1 MGMLRRAWFQIHWFI
16 GITAGTV
23 LVVIGLTGAILSFR
37 AEIVDAMNPG
47 LRSVAPPPG
56 AHLLTPA
63 ELMDRVQAR
72 SPGHRVATIR
82 VFSEPGRPARIG
94 FAPAPGERRGEA
106 RLVDPYTA
114 ALLSEPHGDDFF
126 EFVERLHRWLLLPR
140 DTGKSVT
147 GTLAA
152 GLLVLSLSGL
162 YLRWPR
168 RPLAWRAWLRLDFGL
183 TGRAFLWNLHAVVGT
198 LALVVYLVSSLT
210 GVYWGFD
217 AVRSWVDAAAGE
229 SRTMRV
235 QRVQRVQGGGAKA
248 SPSVPVKLDLP
259 RVWQSFGDA
268 TQGDWSQV
276 TLQLPARNAS
286 NVEVTY
292 LRAAP
297 EHERARNRLSL
308 NAATGEVSQHARYA
322 DKPLAGRLV
331 NSIYPMHM
339 GSYWGLPGRIVMTA
353 SSLAM
358 ALFAITGWMLYLG
371 RRRTKQAVRAER
383 ARLGQGAPSNGGEAV
398 LVAFATQTG
407 QAEGLALQTAGA
419 LQSAGIAA
427 VVKPVS
433 ELTAD
438 VLAHFRK
445 ALWIVSTFGEGDPP
459 DTARAFARGFARIGP
474 DLRHLQ
480 YGVLALGDRRY
491 AAFCGFGRKLDHDL
505 RAQRAQA
512 LFPMVEVDAGD
523 GVALGNW
530 RTSLARSFGLS
541 ADALATGPQAGAA
554 AGATAFAPWRL
565 AGRRLLNPGS
575 EGDPLYE
582 IELSGPASATWVPGA
597 VVEVLPPAPPAAGD
611 AVMAPRS
618 YSVASLPSDGAL
630 QLLVRQARHAN
641 GLGVASGWLTEG
653 AAIGADVP
661 LRLVANPS
669 FVLVDDARPCIFI
682 GNGSGYA
689 GLRAHLRE
697 RVRRGHGR
705 NWLVYGERASRH
717 DAFFVDEL
725 SAWRARG
732 LLARADIAYSRD
744 QPERIYVQDKLRAAA
759 EELAAWVNEGA
770 MVYVCGSLA
779 GMAPGVDAALA
790 DILGADAFDEL
801 IALGRYRRD
810 VY

>member
-1 MGMLRRAWFQIHWFI
+1 MGTLRRVWFQIHWFI

-37 AEIVDAMNPG
+37 EEIVDAMNPG
-47 LRSVAPPPG
+47 SSHPGAAPGAVALPPP
-56 AHLLTPA
+56 ALLA
-63 ELMDRVQAR
+63 AVEAGLDGRRVNALTVFADNGRAARANLAPLPGQAR
-72 SPGHRVATIR
+72 
-82 VFSEPGRPARIG
+82 
-94 FAPAPGERRGEA
+94 GETRG
-106 RLVDPYTA
+106 VDPYTG
-114 ALLSEPHGDDFF
+114 ALLPEPRGDAFF

-140 DTGKSVT
+140 DDGKAVT

-152 GLLVLSLSGL
+152 GLLLLALSGL

-198 LALVVYLVSSLT
+198 VALLAYLVSSAT
-210 GVYWGFD
+210 GIYWGFD
-217 AVRSWVDAAAGE
+217 AVRTLVDNAAGE
-229 SRTMRV
+229 GRAVRA
-235 QRVQRVQGGGAKA
+235 QRMQGGGDAGAKPA
-248 SPSVPVKLDLP
+248 PVKLDLA
-259 RVWQSFGDA
+259 RVWQGFSAA

-276 TLQLPARNAS
+276 TLRLPARGAS
-286 NVEVTY
+286 SVEATY
-292 LRAAP
+292 LRAQP
-297 EHERARNRLSL
+297 EHERARNRLYL
-308 NAATGEVSQHARYA
+308 QAATGEVTRHERYA

-331 NSIYPMHM
+331 NSIYPLHM
-339 GSYWGLPGRIVMTA
+339 GTYWGLPGRIVMMLT
-353 SSLAM
+353 SLAM

-371 RRRTKQAVRAER
+371 RRRSKKAVRAER
-383 ARLGQGAPSNGGEAV
+383 ARLGEGASASGGEAV
-398 LVAFATQTG
+398 LIAFATQTG

-438 VLAHFRK
+438 VLAHFKK

-459 DTARAFARGFARIGP
+459 DTARAFARGFARLGP
-474 DLRHLQ
+474 DLLHLQ

-491 AAFCGFGRKLDHDL
+491 ATFCGFGRKLDHDL
-505 RAQRAQA
+505 RSRSAQA
-512 LFPMVEVDAGD
+512 LFPMVEVDAND
-523 GVALGNW
+523 GAALGTW
-530 RTSLARSFGLS
+530 RASLARVFGLS
-541 ADALATGPQAGAA
+541 GDAASSWTTTDTAA
-554 AGATAFAPWRL
+554 RAPLFETWHL
-565 AGRRLLNPGS
+565 KGRRLLNPGS

-582 IELSGPASATWVPGA
+582 IELSGPPTATWAPGA
-597 VVEVLPPAPPAAGD
+597 LVELLPPAPPAAGD
-611 AVMAPRS
+611 AAMAPRS
-618 YSVASLPSDGAL
+618 YSVASLPSEGAL

-653 AAIGADVP
+653 AALGDEVP

-669 FVLVDDARPCIFI
+669 FTLVDDAQPCIFI
-682 GNGSGYA
+682 GNGSGFA

-725 SAWRARG
+725 SDWRARG
-732 LLARADIAYSRD
+732 LLARADIAWSRD
-744 QPERIYVQDKLRAAA
+744 QPERIYVQDTLRAAA
-759 EELAAWVNEGA
+759 DELAAWVNGGA
-770 MVYVCGSLA
+770 VVYVCGSLA
-779 GMAPGVDAALA
+779 GMAPGVDAAFA
-790 DILGADAFDEL
+790 DILGVAAFDEL
-801 IALGRYRRD
+801 IARGRYRRD

>member
-1 MGMLRRAWFQIHWFI
+1 MGTLRRVWFQIHWFI
-16 GITAGTV
+16 GVTAGTM

-37 AEIVDAMNPG
+37 EEIVDAMNPG
-47 LRSVAPPPG
+47 LSHPGAASGAVALPPP
-56 AHLLTPA
+56 ALLA
-63 ELMDRVQAR
+63 ALEAKLDGRRVNALTVFADTGRAARANLAPLPGQAR
-72 SPGHRVATIR
+72 
-82 VFSEPGRPARIG
+82 
-94 FAPAPGERRGEA
+94 GETRD
-106 RLVDPYTA
+106 VDPYTG
-114 ALLSEPHGDDFF
+114 ALLPEPRGDAFF

-140 DTGKSVT
+140 DDGKAVT
-147 GTLAA
+147 GTLAS
-152 GLLVLSLSGL
+152 GLLLLALSGL

-198 LALVVYLVSSLT
+198 VALLAYLVSSAT
-210 GVYWGFD
+210 GIYWGFD
-217 AVRSWVDAAAGE
+217 AVRTLVDNAAGE
-229 SRTMRV
+229 GRAVRA
-235 QRVQRVQGGGAKA
+235 QRMQGGGDAGAKPA
-248 SPSVPVKLDLP
+248 PVKLDLA
-259 RVWQSFGDA
+259 RVWQGFSAA
-268 TQGDWSQV
+268 TQGDWRQV
-276 TLQLPARNAS
+276 TLRLPARGAS
-286 NVEVTY
+286 SVEATY
-292 LRAAP
+292 LRAQP
-297 EHERARNRLSL
+297 EHERARNRLYL
-308 NAATGEVSQHARYA
+308 QAATGEVTRHERYA

-331 NSIYPMHM
+331 NSIYPLHM
-339 GSYWGLPGRIVMTA
+339 GTYWGLPGRIVMA
-353 SSLAM
+353 LSSLAM

-371 RRRTKQAVRAER
+371 RRRTKKAVRAER

-438 VLAHFRK
+438 VLAHFKK

-459 DTARAFARGFARIGP
+459 DTARAFARGFARLGP
-474 DLRHLQ
+474 DLLHLQ

-491 AAFCGFGRKLDHDL
+491 ATFCGFGRKLDHDL
-505 RAQRAQA
+505 RSRSAQA
-512 LFPMVEVDAGD
+512 LFPMVEVDAND
-523 GVALGNW
+523 GAALGTW
-530 RTSLARSFGLS
+530 RASLARVFGLS
-541 ADALATGPQAGAA
+541 GDAASSWTTADNAA
-554 AGATAFAPWRL
+554 RAPVFEPWHL
-565 AGRRLLNPGS
+565 KGRRLLNPGS

-582 IELSGPASATWVPGA
+582 IELSGPPTATWAPGA
-597 VVEVLPPAPPAAGD
+597 LVELLPPAPPAAGD
-611 AVMAPRS
+611 AAMAPRS
-618 YSVASLPSDGAL
+618 YSVASLPSEGAL

-653 AAIGADVP
+653 AAIGAEVP
-661 LRLVANPS
+661 LRLVANPA
-669 FVLVDDARPCIFI
+669 FTLVDDAQPCIFI
-682 GNGSGYA
+682 GNGSGFA

-725 SAWRARG
+725 SDWRARG
-732 LLARADIAYSRD
+732 LLARADIAWSRD
-744 QPERIYVQDKLRAAA
+744 QSERIYVQGKLRAAA
-759 EELAAWVNEGA
+759 DELAAWVSEGA
-770 MVYVCGSLA
+770 VIYVCGSLA

>member
-1 MGMLRRAWFQIHWFI
+1 MGSLRRVWFQIHWFI

-23 LVVIGLTGAILSFR
+23 LVVIGVTGAALSFR
-37 AEIVDAMNPG
+37 AEIVEAINPG
-47 LRSVAPPPG
+47 LRHVAPPPG
-56 AHLLTPA
+56 ARLLTPA
-63 ELMDRVQAR
+63 ELMDRVQAH
-72 SPGHRVATIR
+72 SPGHRVANIR

-114 ALLSEPHGDDFF
+114 ALLPEPQGEDFF
-126 EFVERLHRWLLLPR
+126 EFMERLHRWLLLPR

-198 LALVVYLVSSLT
+198 VALVVYLVSSLT

-217 AVRSWVDAAAGE
+217 TVRTWVDDAAGE
-229 SRTMRV
+229 GRTMRA
-235 QRVQRVQGGGAKA
+235 QRAQGGGAKA
-248 SPSVPVKLDLP
+248 ASPPAPVKLDLP
-259 RVWQSFGDA
+259 RVWQSFGDV

-286 NVEVTY
+286 NVEATY
-292 LRAAP
+292 LRAVP
-297 EHERARNRLSL
+297 EHERARNRLYL
-308 NAATGEVSQHARYA
+308 NAATGEPSQHERYA

-339 GSYWGLPGRIVMTA
+339 GTYWGLPGRIVMTA

-371 RRRTKQAVRAER
+371 RRRTKKAVRAER
-383 ARLGQGAPSNGGEAV
+383 ARLGEGAPASGGEAV
-398 LVAFATQTG
+398 LIAFATQTG

-438 VLAHFRK
+438 VLAHFKK

-459 DTARAFARGFARIGP
+459 DTARAFARGFARLGP

-505 RAQRAQA
+505 RTQSAQA
-512 LFPMVEVDAGD
+512 LFPMVEVDAND
-523 GVALGNW
+523 GAALGTW
-530 RTSLARSFGLS
+530 RAALARVFGLGGDAAS
-541 ADALATGPQAGAA
+541 SWSTADTAA
-554 AGATAFAPWRL
+554 RAPAFEPWYL
-565 AGRRLLNPGS
+565 KGRRLLNPGS

-582 IELSGPASATWVPGA
+582 IELSGPSAATWAPGA
-597 VVEVLPPAPPAAGD
+597 LVEVLPPAPPAAGD
-611 AVMAPRS
+611 APVAPRS

-653 AAIGADVP
+653 AALGDEVP

-669 FVLVDDARPCIFI
+669 FTLVDDAQPCIFI
-682 GNGSGYA
+682 GNGSGFA

-725 SAWRARG
+725 SDWRARG

-759 EELAAWVNEGA
+759 DELAAWVNGGA
-770 MVYVCGSLA
+770 VVYVCGSLA
-779 GMAPGVDAALA
+779 GMAPGVDAAFA
-790 DILGADAFDEL
+790 DILGVAAFDEL
-801 IALGRYRRD
+801 IARGRYRRD

>member
-1 MGMLRRAWFQIHWFI
+1 MGMLRRVWFQIHWFI

-23 LVVIGLTGAILSFR
+23 LVVIGLTGAALSFR

-47 LRSVAPPPG
+47 LSHPGAALGAVALPPP
-56 AHLLTPA
+56 ALLA
-63 ELMDRVQAR
+63 ALEAKLDGRRVNALTVFADTGHAARANLAPLPGQAR
-72 SPGHRVATIR
+72 
-82 VFSEPGRPARIG
+82 
-94 FAPAPGERRGEA
+94 GETRS
-106 RLVDPYTA
+106 VDPYTG
-114 ALLSEPHGDDFF
+114 ALLPEPRGDAFF

-140 DTGKSVT
+140 DDGKVVT

-152 GLLVLSLSGL
+152 GLLLLALSGL

-198 LALVVYLVSSLT
+198 VALLAYLVSSAT
-210 GVYWGFD
+210 GIYWGFD
-217 AVRSWVDAAAGE
+217 AVRTLVDTAAGE
-229 SRTMRV
+229 GRAVRA
-235 QRVQRVQGGGAKA
+235 QRMQGGGDAGAKPA
-248 SPSVPVKLDLP
+248 PVKLDLA
-259 RVWQSFGDA
+259 RVWQGFGAA

-276 TLQLPARNAS
+276 TLRLPARGAS
-286 NVEVTY
+286 SVEATY
-292 LRAAP
+292 LRAQP
-297 EHERARNRLSL
+297 EHERARNRLYL
-308 NAATGEVSQHARYA
+308 QAATGEVTRHERYA
-322 DKPLAGRLV
+322 DKALAGRLV
-331 NSIYPMHM
+331 HSIYPLHM
-339 GSYWGLPGRIVMTA
+339 GTYWGLPGRIVMA
-353 SSLAM
+353 LSSLAL

-371 RRRTKQAVRAER
+371 RRRTKKAVRAER
-383 ARLGQGAPSNGGEAV
+383 ARLGQGAPSSGGEAV

-438 VLAHFRK
+438 VLAHFKK

-459 DTARAFARGFARIGP
+459 DTARAFARGFTRLGP
-474 DLRHLQ
+474 DLLHLQ

-491 AAFCGFGRKLDHDL
+491 ATFCGFGRKLDHDL
-505 RAQRAQA
+505 RSRRAQA
-512 LFPMVEVDAGD
+512 LFPMVEVDAND
-523 GVALGNW
+523 GAALGTW
-530 RTSLARSFGLS
+530 RASLARVFGLS
-541 ADALATGPQAGAA
+541 GDAASSWTTADTATRAPV
-554 AGATAFAPWRL
+554 FEPWRL
-565 AGRRLLNPGS
+565 KGRRLLNPGS

-582 IELSGPASATWVPGA
+582 IELSGRPTATWAPGA
-597 VVEVLPPAPPAAGD
+597 LVELLPPAPPAAGD

-653 AAIGADVP
+653 AAIGAEVP
-661 LRLVANPS
+661 LRLVANPA
-669 FVLVDDARPCIFI
+669 FALVDDAQPCIFI
-682 GNGSGYA
+682 GNGSGFA

-725 SAWRARG
+725 AMWRTRG

-759 EELAAWVNEGA
+759 DELTAWVSEGA
-770 MVYVCGSLA
+770 VIYVCGSLA

-790 DILGADAFDEL
+790 DILGADVFDEL

>member
-1 MGMLRRAWFQIHWFI
+1 MGMLRRVWFQIHWFI

-23 LVVIGLTGAILSFR
+23 LVVIGLTGAALSFR
-37 AEIVDAMNPG
+37 EEIVDALNPG
-47 LRSVAPPPG
+47 WSHPAAALGAVA
-56 AHLLTPA
+56 LTPPV
-63 ELMDRVQAR
+63 LL
-72 SPGHRVATIR
+72 STL
-82 VFSEPGRPARIG
+82 
-94 FAPAPGERRGEA
+94 EA
-106 RLVDPYTA
+106 RLDGRRVNALTVFADTGHAARANLAPLPGHARGETRSVDPYTG
-114 ALLSEPHGDDFF
+114 ALLPEPRGDAFF

-140 DTGKSVT
+140 DDGKAVT

-152 GLLVLSLSGL
+152 GLLLLALSGL

-168 RPLAWRAWLRLDFGL
+168 RPLAWRAWLRLDFAL

-198 LALVVYLVSSLT
+198 VALVAYLVSSMT
-210 GVYWGFD
+210 GIYWGFD
-217 AVRSWVDAAAGE
+217 AVRTLVDNAAGE
-229 SRTMRV
+229 GRAVRT
-235 QRVQRVQGGGAKA
+235 QRMQGGSDAGAA
-248 SPSVPVKLDLP
+248 PAPVKLDLL
-259 RVWQSFGDA
+259 RVWQGFGAA
-268 TQGDWSQV
+268 TQGDWRQV
-276 TLQLPARNAS
+276 TLRLPARGAS
-286 NVEVTY
+286 SVEATY
-292 LRAAP
+292 LRAQPA
-297 EHERARNRLSL
+297 HERARNRLYL
-308 NAATGEVSQHARYA
+308 QAVTGEVTRHERYA

-331 NSIYPMHM
+331 NSIYPLHM
-339 GSYWGLPGRIVMTA
+339 GTYWGLPGRIFMML

-371 RRRTKQAVRAER
+371 RRRTKKAVRAER
-383 ARLGQGAPSNGGEAV
+383 ARLSHGTPASGGDAV

-438 VLAHFRK
+438 VLAHFKR

-459 DTARAFARGFARIGP
+459 DTARAFARGLARFGP

-491 AAFCGFGRKLDHDL
+491 ATFCGFGRKLDHDL
-505 RAQRAQA
+505 RTQSAQA
-512 LFPMVEVDAGD
+512 LFPMVEVDAND
-523 GVALGNW
+523 GAALGTW
-530 RTSLARSFGLS
+530 RASLARVFGLS
-541 ADALATGPQAGAA
+541 GDAASSWPATDTAA
-554 AGATAFAPWRL
+554 RAPAFEPWRL
-565 AGRRLLNPGS
+565 VGRRLLNPGS

-582 IELSGPASATWVPGA
+582 IELAGPPTATWAPGA
-597 VVEVLPPAPPAAGD
+597 LVELLPPAPPAAGD

-618 YSVASLPSDGAL
+618 YSVASLPTDGAL
-630 QLLVRQARHAN
+630 QLLVRQTRHAN

-653 AAIGADVP
+653 AAIGTEVP

-669 FVLVDDARPCIFI
+669 FTLVDDAQPCILI
-682 GNGSGYA
+682 GNGSGFA

-759 EELAAWVNEGA
+759 DELAAWVNEGA
-770 MVYVCGSLA
+770 VVYVCGSLA
-779 GMAPGVDAALA
+779 GMAPGVDAAMA

>member
-1 MGMLRRAWFQIHWFI
+1 MGMFRRVWFQIHWFI

-37 AEIVDAMNPG
+37 EEIVDAMNPG
-47 LRSVAPPPG
+47 LSHPG
-56 AHLLTPA
+56 
-63 ELMDRVQAR
+63 
-72 SPGHRVATIR
+72 
-82 VFSEPGRPARIG
+82 
-94 FAPAPGERRGEA
+94 PAPGAVALPPPALLAALEA
-106 RLVDPYTA
+106 RLDGRRVNALTVFADTGRAARANLAPLPGQTRGETRGVDPYTG
-114 ALLSEPHGDDFF
+114 ALLPEPRGDAFF

-140 DTGKSVT
+140 DDGKAVT

-152 GLLVLSLSGL
+152 GLLLLALSGL

-183 TGRAFLWNLHAVVGT
+183 SGRAFLWNLHAVVGT
-198 LALVVYLVSSLT
+198 VALLAYLVSSAT
-210 GVYWGFD
+210 GIYWGFD
-217 AVRSWVDAAAGE
+217 AVRTLVDNAAGE
-229 SRTMRV
+229 GRAMRA
-235 QRVQRVQGGGAKA
+235 QRMQGGGETGAA
-248 SPSVPVKLDLP
+248 PAAVKLDLA
-259 RVWQSFGDA
+259 RVWQGFGAA

-276 TLQLPARNAS
+276 TLRLPARGAS
-286 NVEVTY
+286 SVEATY
-292 LRAAP
+292 LRAQPA
-297 EHERARNRLSL
+297 HERARNRLYL
-308 NAATGEVSQHARYA
+308 QAATGEPTRHERYA

-331 NSIYPMHM
+331 NSIYPLHM
-339 GSYWGLPGRIVMTA
+339 GTYWGLPGRIVMA
-353 SSLAM
+353 LSSLAM

-371 RRRTKQAVRAER
+371 RRRTKKAVRAER
-383 ARLGQGAPSNGGEAV
+383 ARLGQGAPPSGGEAV

-407 QAEGLALQTAGA
+407 RAEGLALQTAGA

-438 VLAHFRK
+438 VLAHFKK

-459 DTARAFARGFARIGP
+459 DTARAFARGLPRLGP

-505 RAQRAQA
+505 RTQSAQA
-512 LFPMVEVDAGD
+512 LFPMVEVDAND
-523 GVALGNW
+523 GAALGAW
-530 RTSLARSFGLS
+530 RSALAHVFGLS
-541 ADALATGPQAGAA
+541 GEVASSWPTAGAKA
-554 AGATAFAPWRL
+554 DVPAFESWRL
-565 AGRRLLNPGS
+565 VSRRLLNPGS
-575 EGDPLYE
+575 QGDPLYE
-582 IELSGPASATWVPGA
+582 IDLAGPPAATWAPGA
-597 VVEVLPPAPPAAGD
+597 LVDVLPPAPPAAGA
-611 AVMAPRS
+611 AVLAPRS
-618 YSVASLPSDGAL
+618 YSVASLPSDGSL

-641 GLGVASGWLTEG
+641 GLGVASGWLTER
-653 AAIGADVP
+653 AAVGDDVP

-669 FVLVDDARPCIFI
+669 FTLVDDAQPCIFI
-682 GNGSGYA
+682 GNGSGFA

-725 SAWRARG
+725 SDWRARG

-759 EELAAWVNEGA
+759 DELAAWVHEGA
-770 MVYVCGSLA
+770 VVYVCGSLA
-779 GMAPGVDAALA
+779 GMAPGVDAAFA
-790 DILGADAFDEL
+790 DILGTDAFDEL

>member
-1 MGMLRRAWFQIHWFI
+1 MGSLRRVWFQIHWFI

-23 LVVIGLTGAILSFR
+23 LVVIGLTGAVLSFR
-37 AEIVDAMNPG
+37 EEVVDAMNPG
-47 LRSVAPPPG
+47 LSHPGAAAGAVALPPP
-56 AHLLTPA
+56 ALLA
-63 ELMDRVQAR
+63 ALEAKLDGRRVNALTVFADTGRAAR
-72 SPGHRVATIR
+72 ANLAPLPGQT
-82 VFSEPGRPARIG
+82 
-94 FAPAPGERRGEA
+94 RGET
-106 RLVDPYTA
+106 RGVDPYTS
-114 ALLSEPHGDDFF
+114 ALLPEPRGDAFF

-140 DTGKSVT
+140 DDGKAVT

-152 GLLVLSLSGL
+152 GLLLLALSGL

-198 LALVVYLVSSLT
+198 VALLAYLVSSAT
-210 GVYWGFD
+210 GMYWGFD
-217 AVRSWVDAAAGE
+217 AVRTLVDNVAGE
-229 SRTMRV
+229 GRAVRAQHM
-235 QRVQRVQGGGAKA
+235 QGGGDAGAKSA
-248 SPSVPVKLDLP
+248 PVKLDLA
-259 RVWQSFGDA
+259 RVWQGFDAA

-276 TLQLPARNAS
+276 TLRLPARGAS
-286 NVEVTY
+286 SVEATY
-292 LRAAP
+292 LRAQP
-297 EHERARNRLSL
+297 EHERARNRLYL
-308 NAATGEVSQHARYA
+308 QAATGEVTRHERYA

-331 NSIYPMHM
+331 NSIYPLHM
-339 GSYWGLPGRIVMTA
+339 GTYWGLPGRIVMA
-353 SSLAM
+353 LSSLAM

-371 RRRTKQAVRAER
+371 RRRTKKAVRAER
-383 ARLGQGAPSNGGEAV
+383 ARLGEGASASGGEAV
-398 LVAFATQTG
+398 LIAFATQTG

-433 ELTAD
+433 DLTAD
-438 VLAHFRK
+438 VLAHFKK

-459 DTARAFARGFARIGP
+459 DTARAFARGFARLGP

-491 AAFCGFGRKLDHDL
+491 ATFCGFGRQLDHDL
-505 RAQRAQA
+505 RSRSARA
-512 LFPMVEVDAGD
+512 LFPMVEVDAND
-523 GVALGNW
+523 GAALGTW
-530 RTSLARSFGLS
+530 RAALARVFGLRGDAASSWS
-541 ADALATGPQAGAA
+541 AADTAARALV
-554 AGATAFAPWRL
+554 FEPWYL
-565 AGRRLLNPGS
+565 KSRRLLNPGS

-582 IELSGPASATWVPGA
+582 IELAGPLAATWAPGA
-597 VVEVLPPAPPAAGD
+597 LVEVLPPAPPAAGD
-611 AVMAPRS
+611 APMMPRS
-618 YSVASLPSDGAL
+618 YSVASLPSDGGL

-653 AAIGADVP
+653 AALGTEVP

-669 FVLVDDARPCIFI
+669 FTLVDDAQPCIFI
-682 GNGSGYA
+682 GNGSGFA

-725 SAWRARG
+725 SDWRARG

-759 EELAAWVNEGA
+759 DELAAWVNEGA
-770 MVYVCGSLA
+770 VVYVCGSLA
-779 GMAPGVDAALA
+779 GMAPGVDAAFA
-790 DILGADAFDEL
+790 DILGMDAFDEL
-801 IALGRYRRD
+801 IARGRYRRD